1 MYQKKVIKLETAMK
15 GLETMLKEAA
25 KDPDRPM
32 AIAIVDNRGEMVCFA
47 RQDGCQ
53 LHRNKMAFRKAYTA
67 AHMRRSVRELDR
79 LLKEEN
85 FDISMFGPEYTT
97 IPGGEPIYD
106 PRVVSKG
113 TGESPREV
121 VGAVGTSGRLSAED
135 EQIALLGVKVLQDI
149 LWPGK

>member
-1 MYQKKVIKLETAMK
+1 MYQKKVIKLETALK
-15 GLETMLKEAA
+15 GMEAMLQAA
-25 KDPDRPM
+25 SKDPDRPM

-67 AHMRRSVRELDR
+67 AHMRRSVRELDK
-79 LLKEEN
+79 LLKAED

-97 IPGGEPIYD
+97 IPGGEPVFD
-106 PRVVSKG
+106 PRDESKG

-121 VGAVGTSGRLSAED
+121 IGAIGTSGRLSAED
-135 EQIALLGVKVLQDI
+135 EEIALIGVKVLQDI
-149 LWPGK
+149 LWPE